1 MLEGLL
7 NRIEAELVKRDPRIS
22 GLDFV
27 CSDENRRRV
36 QLVVTVVRDGRE
48 IQLPV
53 SVSMGELTEDD
64 SSRTT
69 GIILQAVD
77 LITWGKHDFKIRE
90 SVKVTA

>member
-27 CSDENRRRV
+27 CSDENRNRV

-64 SSRTT
+64 SFQTT